1 VEEKVGRAVVRRG
14 TKGAIANG
22 YGRGLNPIPALAFDM
37 LSEGEELPVP
47 ALEITGNDPV
57 RHIQNLR
64 DVGPTV
70 RCNPE
75 PAQKIE
81 MKRGVGAQKHIA
93 LLRCS

>member
-1 VEEKVGRAVVRRG
+1 
-14 TKGAIANG
+14 
-22 YGRGLNPIPALAFDM
+22 
-37 LSEGEELPVP
+37 VP

-64 DVGPTV
+64 DVGPMV

-93 LLRCS
+93 LLRCSYGGGGQAPKCSYVDGARSFGTPLPSYEPRFPTRAATSVCLA